1 MQRMLPE
8 LCHLSVHKYLILCVY
23 SILMHMHKC
32 KINCTNDSTNRSSF
46 QALQTDQS
54 KIHNN
59 RKKKL
64 FVFIVYTSIRI
75 WIDFFCWYICWL
87 IAMILNIT
95 LFRPFIGN
103 ERLLNCIGYSADRK
117 LLTLSEP
124 KSEYTCLFSSYRM
137 VFWYLQLYYL
147 CLVSLPILLREYS
160 FQFSSVSW
168 DTRDPVKVD
177 TRLFIHL
184 SISIISLFYTATR
197 CLHNRVYY
205 AQTH

>member
-1 MQRMLPE
+1 M
-8 LCHLSVHKYLILCVY
+8 
-23 SILMHMHKC
+23 
-32 KINCTNDSTNRSSF
+32 
-46 QALQTDQS
+46 
-54 KIHNN
+54 
-59 RKKKL
+59 
-64 FVFIVYTSIRI
+64 
-75 WIDFFCWYICWL
+75 
-87 IAMILNIT
+87 
-95 LFRPFIGN
+95 FRPFIGN

-137 VFWYLQLYYL
+137 VLWYLQLYYL

-197 CLHNRVYY
+197 CLHNWVYY
-205 AQTH
+205 AQTRYIHTFFKKNKTEESFSALLCYFLCNTNAHFLAHHHQISLLLTCNLVSCSAIIHVLMSDFTFISESQERGRRKTRIIQILKMFRFKEHKRKLCI